1 MSNLKSSLFL
11 CLLISFAAL
20 TIGCKKNNP
29 STAAAIQV
37 TAAFAADKP
46 IGESQVKVKFTN
58 ASINGFS
65 YLWDFGDHAT
75 STEKDSVHTSTNPAN
90 SSTAGFTVTLTSTA
104 TDHSMSV
111 ASKYLTVY
119 PPAT

>member
-1 MSNLKSSLFL
+1 MSNRKSSLVL
-11 CLLISFAAL
+11 CLLISFAAV

-46 IGESQVKVKFTN
+46 IGDSPVTVKFTN

-90 SSTAGFTVTLTSTA
+90 SKFQNHIRLIRSATFKAVTTA
-104 TDHSMSV
+104 
-111 ASKYLTVY
+111 
-119 PPAT
+119 PIR